1 MSEEETHTSP
11 TTAPAERLD
20 RPVLQL
26 DLNRVAAEL
35 KEEKPWQAR
44 GHNARTLAKDADLR
58 LVLVAL
64 KAGGRLKEHQ
74 AEECVSVHALSGRLR
89 LKLPSPVVELT
100 PGQVLVMERGLSHD
114 VEALEESTFLLT
126 VPTPRG

>member
-1 MSEEETHTSP
+1 MYEDETTTTP
-11 TTAPAERLD
+11 AVTAPAERLH
-20 RPVLQL
+20 RPVLL
-26 DLNRVAAEL
+26 VDLNREAAAL

-64 KAGGRLKEHQ
+64 KAGARLKEHQ

-89 LKLPSPVVELT
+89 LQLSEHRVELT
-100 PGQVLVMERGLSHD
+100 AGQVLVMERGLTHD
-114 VEALEESTFLLT
+114 VEAVEESTFLLT
-126 VPTPRG
+126 VPTPR